1 MNIIFNIY
9 MYLPENILSYILL
22 FITPNISFRSI
33 CADNLIRQKNKFKHI
48 ILTSKLLKI
57 NINMEIYNNIK
68 VILYLIE
75 KYNLYQRSYEYFY
88 KPPILYDILLKDYN
102 IQMKPNR
109 YLNYNEILLEEIKQ
123 IISIIPL
130 SLEADYGCF
139 IEGRNKITPLYIA
152 CVNQNI
158 KVETIEFLI
167 KNGANINSKIEINQD
182 EISIL
187 DDLNNLVEMSDIISK
202 DRFDTVKKIFERSK

>member
-68 VILYLIE
+68 VIL
-75 KYNLYQRSYEYFY
+75 
-88 KPPILYDILLKDYN
+88 
-102 IQMKPNR
+102 
-109 YLNYNEILLEEIKQ
+109 
-123 IISIIPL
+123 
-130 SLEADYGCF
+130 
-139 IEGRNKITPLYIA
+139 
-152 CVNQNI
+152 
-158 KVETIEFLI
+158 
-167 KNGANINSKIEINQD
+167 
-182 EISIL
+182 
-187 DDLNNLVEMSDIISK
+187 
-202 DRFDTVKKIFERSK
+202 KKL